1 MEQSLTGAQISP
13 ATVSPKDPWWR
24 RLEVRVVTAIGEL
37 LRDFSEVA
45 EEEQPDG
52 DPEGDPLTVKK

>member
-1 MEQSLTGAQISP
+1 MPALSTNTGTLVDSK
-13 ATVSPKDPWWR
+13 SSWWR
-24 RLEVRVVTAIGEL
+24 RLEMRVVAAVSEL